1 MKITV
6 RIDDKLYTVE
16 IADIYARPI
25 IARVDGE
32 EFELWP
38 EGSGPLEQTE
48 ASQSPVRQPPS
59 PSPFTGIAAP
69 LGALQPREV
78 RAPMPG
84 TIVAIKV
91 APGETVQRGQELVV
105 LEAMKMRNTIRAGR
119 DGRITAVRVSPG
131 QAVNHNDVL
140 IELED

>member
-1 MKITV
+1 MKVTV
-6 RIDDKLYTVE
+6 RIDDQYYTVE
-16 IADIYARPI
+16 IPDLYSRPI
-25 IARVDGE
+25 VARVDGE
-32 EFELWP
+32 EFEIWP
-38 EGSGPLEQTE
+38 EGSAPAASEE
-48 ASQSPVRQPPS
+48 AAALPSRQPPS

-91 APGETVQRGQELVV
+91 APGESVQRGQELLV

-119 DGRITAVRVSPG
+119 DGRVSAVRVSPG
-131 QAVNHNDVL
+131 QTVNHNDVL
-140 IELED
+140 VELEE